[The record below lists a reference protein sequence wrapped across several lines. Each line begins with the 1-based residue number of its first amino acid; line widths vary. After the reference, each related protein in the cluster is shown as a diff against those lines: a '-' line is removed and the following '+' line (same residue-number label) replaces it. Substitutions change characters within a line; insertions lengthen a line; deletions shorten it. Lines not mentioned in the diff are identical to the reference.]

1 MSTSDST
8 CLLFIQMTTKADQE
22 EAFNTWYETEYIPA
36 FVRDIPGIVRAR
48 RFVTL
53 APGDAG
59 THSYLT
65 MYEFADEATLHRGLE
80 VMKSREAWRK
90 SWNDWEGKAVAS
102 ITDGLFRTTTHVPGP
117 AA

>member
-1 MSTSDST
+1 MITADPT
-8 CLLFIQMTTKADQE
+8 CLLFIQMTAKADHE
-22 EAFNTWYETEYIPA
+22 EAFNTWYEREYIPA

-53 APGDAG
+53 TPADG

-65 MYEFADEATLHRGLE
+65 MYEFSDEEALHHGLV
-80 VMKSREAWRK
+80 VMKSREEWRK
-90 SWNDWEGKAVAS
+90 AWKDWEAMAVSS
-102 ITDGLFRTTTHVPGP
+102 ITDGLFKTTTHVPGP